1 MTTIEVMEAE
11 EPLTVGVTNKLK
23 IKFKYFEPNLF
34 ISLKVFNYHA
44 KLIIQ
49 IQTPVQ

>member
-1 MTTIEVMEAE
+1 MEAE

-23 IKFKYFEPNLF
+23 IKFKYFEPTLF